1 MNDVEKQNLKVLS
14 HGTELASKVIEKI
27 AGNEI
32 SNTVNGEQFTGK
44 EIQRA
49 VAAKLQ
55 SAILNNKG

>member
-1 MNDVEKQNLKVLS
+1 MSEVMEKNVKVLS
-14 HGTELASKVIEKI
+14 HSTELASKVIEKI

-32 SNTVNGEQFTGK
+32 SNTVNGETMSGK

-55 SAILNNKG
+55 SAILNNK